1 MGGGVVTLAT
11 PLLSSNGK
19 ESNPMLFTEH
29 QLSPSPNPFRILDEA
44 VYLTEEESKRLPQT
58 VPIVENRRLGTHVV
72 SYQDLLSVS
81 EGYGVGLVEA
91 LTMVATSSSIDP
103 TQVVVSIDEA
113 DAIEDPTILMEDV
126 GYVLSPISESD
137 PEAICTRWILEALT
151 EDDQALDEGLC
162 VQLLSEV
169 TYEEL
174 TKMLNNLKDQRDQ
187 GSKPFTKDETKEWRR
202 FMRQVHPDLHQ
213 NSVDASSSTISAVQD
228 FIKRMGGLNQNQ
240 NRRRPG
246 PGPAGF
252 GGNQAAAVDRY
263 LNYALK
269 AYTGLAVGSLLSKAG
284 AMAYAYKNRPKSFIA
299 KRIAALRSLYQ
310 KMLYDA
316 QYNPSKAGIIKQAA
330 AKVLGIIDKLMAV
343 LQKAADGRLKGY
355 ATPMVM

>member
-1 MGGGVVTLAT
+1 MEIICSGLKAQ
-11 PLLSSNGK
+11 PD
-19 ESNPMLFTEH
+19 
-29 QLSPSPNPFRILDEA
+29 IDEW
-44 VYLTEEESKRLPQT
+44 
-58 VPIVENRRLGTHVV
+58 H
-72 SYQDLLSVS
+72 
-81 EGYGVGLVEA
+81 A
-91 LTMVATSSSIDP
+91 LTAKAKGADIKVEVYTKKEEHWTRFQPFDIHVSTDSIDP
-103 TQVVVSIDEA
+103 YISYRLI
-113 DAIEDPTILMEDV
+113 
-126 GYVLSPISESD
+126 SPSY
-137 PEAICTRWILEALT
+137 
-151 EDDQALDEGLC
+151 
-162 VQLLSEV
+162 V

-187 GSKPFTKDETKEWRR
+187 GSKPFTKDETKEWKR